1 MDTRKVWVIK
11 LPIDTSDQFIEF
23 YKKKG
28 DYLAS
33 LSENH
38 FKNIEYRK
46 GLKLLNEAYGM
57 YMKGNHTELAET
69 AKKKFLEIKEKY
81 FKK

>member
-1 MDTRKVWVIK
+1 MDRK
-11 LPIDTSDQFIEF
+11 IDTSDQFIEF

-28 DYLAS
+28 DYLVS

-46 GLKLLNEAYGM
+46 CLELLNQAYNM
-57 YMKGNHTELAET
+57 YKKGYYTELAEQT
-69 AKKKFLEIKEKY
+69 KQRFIEIKEK
-81 FKK
+81 FFQKKQV

>member
-1 MDTRKVWVIK
+1 MEKK
-11 LPIDTSDQFIEF
+11 IDTSDQFIEF

-28 DYLAS
+28 DYLVT

-46 GLKLLNEAYGM
+46 CLELLNQAYAM
-57 YMKGNHTELAET
+57 YQKGNCSEDIEKT
-69 AKKKFLEIKEKY
+69 KKRFDEIKGQH
-81 FKK
+81 FKKTE

>member
-1 MDTRKVWVIK
+1 MSEK
-11 LPIDTSDQFIEF
+11 IDTSAQFLEF

-28 DYLAS
+28 DYLVE

-38 FKNIEYRK
+38 FKNKEYK
-46 GLKLLNEAYGM
+46 KTLELLNQAYAM
-57 YMKGNHTELAET
+57 YQKGNCTEEASKIKER
-69 AKKKFLEIKEKY
+69 FQEIKNKY

>member
-1 MDTRKVWVIK
+1 MSRK
-11 LPIDTSDQFIEF
+11 IDTSAQFIEF

-28 DYLAS
+28 DYLVS

-46 GLKLLNEAYGM
+46 CLELLNQAYGM
-57 YMKGNHTELAET
+57 YMKGYYNELAET
-69 AKKKFLEIKEKY
+69 TKQRFLEIKEKY
-81 FKK
+81 FKKK

>member
-1 MDTRKVWVIK
+1 MEKK
-11 LPIDTSDQFIEF
+11 IDTSDQFIEF

-28 DYLAS
+28 DYLVT

-46 GLKLLNEAYGM
+46 CLELLNQAYTM
-57 YMKGNHTELAET
+57 YMKGNYTELAE
-69 AKKKFLEIKEKY
+69 KVKERFMEIKETY
-81 FKK
+81 FKKEIG